1 MSVYIVFSPFLT
13 LCLYYSMN
21 LKLCQDLFKIF
32 FNWLVFLHA
41 PERGAGVLAT
51 PIALGLN
58 LCHRAVPPV
67 PALTWEVSFGCLLS
81 FDDLMIPH
89 LNVDCNTFFK
99 IFLFCLGV

>member
-1 MSVYIVFSPFLT
+1 MVSRPFK
-13 LCLYYSMN
+13 N
-21 LKLCQDLFKIF
+21 F

-67 PALTWEVSFGCLLS
+67 PALVREVSFGCLLS
-81 FDDLMIPH
+81 FDGLMIS
-89 LNVDCNTFFK
+89 LFSGSVNTFLK
-99 IFLFCLGV
+99 IF